1 MASGRIKGITI
12 QLDADATPLQ
22 KALGD
27 IDKSLTN
34 TQRKLKDIDKLLKL
48 DPKNTE
54 LLKQKQQALKDAI
67 SQTKDRLQ
75 QLKDAQSQVS
85 EGTAEWDALQREIIE
100 TEQKLDNLEQQYKDF
115 GSVAKQQLQAV
126 SEKVKEVGGKV
137 TEFGEGMTKKVT
149 APIAAVGAAS
159 LAAFKSV
166 DDGYDV
172 MIAKTGATGEA
183 AGELRTI
190 MENLATSI
198 PTDFNT
204 AGEAVGEVATRFGV
218 TGEALESLSGQFIK
232 FAQLNNTD
240 VSTSVDGVQKA
251 LAAFG
256 LGAEDAEAY
265 LDVLNKTGQ
274 ETGIST
280 DKLTQGLVTNGAAF
294 QELGLDINQS
304 TQFMGKLEKSGADS
318 NTVLTGMKRA
328 LKNATKEGKPLNAAL
343 SDLQNTILNGT
354 GSMDGLTAAYDLF
367 GKSGD
372 QIYAA
377 VKNGTLDFNEL
388 AAAAV
393 DAGGNINTTFEET
406 VDPMDDFQTTL
417 NELKILGAEVGGSL
431 LEALKPVLEEVANVI
446 QILKEKW
453 DALSPETQNMII
465 QGALIAAAIG
475 PIIVIVG
482 QIITSIGA
490 VIGVLGALLSP
501 IGLVVAAIGGLVAAG
516 VWLYKNWDTVKE
528 KATAVKDWVVE
539 KWTSLKENVSTA
551 MSNLKETLSEKWGSI
566 KEKASTIATLV
577 KDNVTTAWSNLKENV
592 SSAATTVKEKVSTAW
607 ENIKTKSSI
616 VWEAVNSNTQL
627 KWATIKNTV
636 SDKVTAIKDA
646 IYEKFL
652 MAKEKVT
659 SVFTS
664 IKEAI
669 SEKIESAKEKVRNAI
684 DTIKGFFNFSWSLPH
699 LNLPHFSISGSFSLN
714 PPSIPHIGVEW
725 YKKAYD
731 NPYLFT
737 TPTIIGGKGFGDGP
751 GAEFVYG
758 YENLMRDIAQAKG
771 GDEITIN
778 VYASEGMNI
787 HELAQEVGQEL
798 ALAQQQR
805 AAVYA

>member
-12 QLDADATPLQ
+12 QLDANATPLQ

-34 TQRKLKDIDKLLKL
+34 TQRKLKDIDKLLKF

-54 LLKQKQQALKDAI
+54 LLKQKQQALKDAV

-166 DDGYDV
+166 DDGYDS

-183 AGELRTI
+183 AEELRTV

-198 PTDFNT
+198 PTDFQT

-328 LKNATKEGKPLNAAL
+328 LKNATKEGKPLNVAL

-465 QGALIAAAIG
+465 QAALIAAAIG

-482 QIITSIGA
+482 QVITAIGA

-539 KWTSLKENVSTA
+539 KWTSLKETVSNA
-551 MSNLKETLSEKWGSI
+551 MTNLKETLSEKWDSI

-607 ENIKTKSSI
+607 ENIKTKSSV

-737 TPTIIGGKGFGDGP
+737 SPTIMNGRGFGDGN

-778 VYASEGMNI
+778 VYAAEGMNI

>member
-34 TQRKLKDIDKLLKL
+34 TQRKLKDIDKLLKF

-115 GSVAKQQLQAV
+115 GSVAKQQLEAV

-166 DDGYDV
+166 DDGYDS

-183 AGELRTI
+183 AEELRTV

-198 PTDFNT
+198 PTDFQT

-256 LGAEDAEAY
+256 LGAEDAEGF
-265 LDVLNKTGQ
+265 LDLLNKTGQ
-274 ETGIST
+274 DTGIST
-280 DKLTQGLVTNGAAF
+280 DKLTQGLITNSAAF
-294 QELGLDINQS
+294 QEFGADINQS

-318 NTVLTGMKRA
+318 NAVLTGMKKA
-328 LKNATKEGKPLNAAL
+328 LKNATKEGKPLNQAL
-343 SDLQNTILNGT
+343 SELQQSILNGT
-354 GSMDGLTAAYDLF
+354 NGMDGLTAAYDLF
-367 GKSGD
+367 GNSGA
-372 QIYAA
+372 QIYEA
-377 VKNGTLDFNEL
+377 VKNGTIDFNDL

-465 QGALIAAAIG
+465 QAALIAAAIG

-482 QIITSIGA
+482 QVITAIGA

-528 KATAVKDWVVE
+528 KATAVKDWVVD
-539 KWTSLKENVSTA
+539 KWNALKENVSTA
-551 MSNLKETLSEKWGSI
+551 MANLKDTVSEKWDSL
-566 KEKASTIATLV
+566 KEKASTVATLV
-577 KDNVTTAWSNLKENV
+577 KENVSTAWENLKENV
-592 SSAATTVKEKVSTAW
+592 SNAATTVKEKVSTAW
-607 ENIKTKSSI
+607 ENIKTKSAT

-699 LNLPHFSISGSFSLN
+699 LNLPHFSITGSFSLN

-737 TPTIIGGKGFGDGP
+737 SPTIMGGKGFGDGN

-778 VYASEGMNI
+778 VYASEGMDI